1 MGRAGARAARS
12 RRRAV
17 GAADAGPK
25 LRSLSSA
32 DEIAERYLKRAIAE
46 MNDLGSEIAAHAG
59 PETQHV
65 LGSGHPQGDIFM
77 LKYLPQ
83 PAELQ
88 EGVAFFGRSGQA
100 VLKSLQRLR
109 VDPTSLYGTNVVKL
123 AELEVDDA
131 REWIMREI
139 HIVQPKILVV
149 MGEEARSFVNEL
161 EFPLSQEIEAEMG
174 VLQEWTPTTQSLAT
188 PDVDAS
194 LDEQDAK
201 RAFWEAFKAL
211 GPWWAEQPPY

>member
-1 MGRAGARAARS
+1 M
-12 RRRAV
+12 
-17 GAADAGPK
+17 
-25 LRSLSSA
+25 SSA
-32 DEIAERYLKRAIAE
+32 DEIAERYLKRAISE
-46 MNDLGSEIAAHAG
+46 MNELGSEIAAHAG

-65 LGSGHPQGDIFM
+65 LGSGHPQGEIFM

-109 VDPTSLYGTNVVKL
+109 VDPTAIYGTNVVKL
-123 AELEVDDA
+123 AELEVDTA
-131 REWIMREI
+131 REWITREV
-139 HIVQPKILVV
+139 HIVQPKLLVV
-149 MGEEARSFVNEL
+149 MGEEARVFVNEL
-161 EFPLSQEIEAEMG
+161 EFALSQPIEPEMG
-174 VLQEWTPTTQSLAT
+174 ALQEWTPSIQSLLT
-188 PDVDAS
+188 PDVDTS

-201 RAFWEAFKAL
+201 RAFWEAFKTL